1 MLAKQLAESF
11 KGLKVGSKD
20 ITLQK
25 PIEKVGFCTC
35 YQARFK
41 GKEVLAHICDLDEA
55 SSSHIPAVEQV
66 RCLYSAVQF
75 NFRNKHL
82 LSVLAL
88 SNDPKNNP
96 VLVYD
101 KFHNGSL
108 DVYLRSKKN
117 LPTKKLIQMC
127 IDVADG
133 KKVSLCIST
142 NQHILVYCTGMSF
155 LAQNR
160 VVHRDL
166 RAKNCFVDGSERVK
180 VGNFK
185 LSQELGNYDQ
195 FLSKNTVNREH
206 LPWAAPET
214 VAESMASVE
223 GDVWSFGVLMW
234 EVFSAGKVPYE
245 SLSDLQITTRLLE
258 EQRLSKP
265 TNCPE
270 KLYELMLRCWKTDQ
284 EQRPTFGD
292 LGRSLRVLSQ
302 A

>member
-1 MLAKQLAESF
+1 
-11 KGLKVGSKD
+11 
-20 ITLQK
+20 
-25 PIEKVGFCTC
+25 
-35 YQARFK
+35 
-41 GKEVLAHICDLDEA
+41 
-55 SSSHIPAVEQV
+55 
-66 RCLYSAVQF
+66 
-75 NFRNKHL
+75 
-82 LSVLAL
+82 
-88 SNDPKNNP
+88 
-96 VLVYD
+96 
-101 KFHNGSL
+101 
-108 DVYLRSKKN
+108 
-117 LPTKKLIQMC
+117 
-127 IDVADG
+127 
-133 KKVSLCIST
+133 
-142 NQHILVYCTGMSF
+142 MSF

-195 FLSKNTVNREH
+195 FLSKNTVNRDH

-234 EVFSAGKVPYE
+234 EVFSEGKVPYE
-245 SLSDLQITTRLLE
+245 SLSDLQITTHLLE

-265 TNCPE
+265 ANCPE

-284 EQRPTFGD
+284 EQRPTFAD